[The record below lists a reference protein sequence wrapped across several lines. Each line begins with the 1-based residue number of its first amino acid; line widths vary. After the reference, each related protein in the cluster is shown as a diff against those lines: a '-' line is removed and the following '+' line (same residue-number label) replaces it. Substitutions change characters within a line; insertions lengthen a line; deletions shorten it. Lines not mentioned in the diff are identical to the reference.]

1 MEKVMYEFVHW
12 KVLNVVNFHIFYL
25 GFICIRLGFGGI
37 GWKLGCVMRELFVF
51 GGCWRFCGR
60 LLGGVVLLGLGLVG
74 ILLVILSYFPHIVDN
89 DWALNTQYRDN
100 SNTSKKSQPIP
111 DYS

>member
-1 MEKVMYEFVHW
+1 
-12 KVLNVVNFHIFYL
+12 
-25 GFICIRLGFGGI
+25 
-37 GWKLGCVMRELFVF
+37 MRGLFVF

-60 LLGGVVLLGLGLVG
+60 LLGGVVWLGLGLVG
-74 ILLVILSYFPHIVDN
+74 ILLVILSYFLHIMDN
-89 DWALNTQYRDN
+89 DSALNRQYRDN